1 MKRIAGI
8 SERLLE
14 CAKSEFLNQGFQAA
28 SIREIAKKAGTSARA
43 VYTRFP
49 NKEGL
54 FDAIVSPV
62 SDGLIERYQ
71 NYANQFWPKNAG
83 GNGTAAISSDDT
95 AIYMDMIDYI
105 YDHKDE
111 FLLMQTSLEGK
122 WHTALIEALT
132 DNNISYVSKWTGL
145 AEGAGNEKKLMMNVL
160 HMLTNSFYASMFE
173 PLRHDMNRR
182 EARFY
187 MEKLCAFFVA
197 GMDRLLKQNT
207 ASKTISLKKSR

>member
-1 MKRIAGI
+1 MKRITGV

-14 CAKSEFLNQGFQAA
+14 CARSEFLDKGFQAA
-28 SIREIAKKAGTSARA
+28 SIREIAKKAETSTRA

-62 SDGLIERYQ
+62 SDGLIELYQ
-71 NYANQFWPKNAG
+71 NYADQFWSKNRGADG
-83 GNGTAAISSDDT
+83 ADTVSFDDAAI
-95 AIYMDMIDYI
+95 YVDMIDYI

-111 FLLMQTSLEGK
+111 FRLIQTSLDGK
-122 WHTALIEALT
+122 CHTALIEDLT
-132 DNNISYVSKWTGL
+132 DKNISYLSKW
-145 AEGAGNEKKLMMNVL
+145 AGSAGDAGSEEELMMKML

-173 PLRHDMNRR
+173 PLRHGMNRR

-187 MEKLCAFFVA
+187 IEKLCAFFVA
-197 GMDRLLKQNT
+197 GVDRLL
-207 ASKTISLKKSR
+207 AD

>member
-1 MKRIAGI
+1 MKRIAGV

-14 CAKSEFLNQGFQAA
+14 CARSEFLDKGFRAA
-28 SIREIAKKAGTSARA
+28 SIREIAKKAETSARA

-54 FDAIVSPV
+54 FNAIVSPV
-62 SDGLIERYQ
+62 SDGLIELYQ
-71 NYANQFWPKNAG
+71 NYANQFWSKDVG
-83 GNGTAAISSDDT
+83 VDGTAAISSDDT
-95 AIYMDMIDYI
+95 AIYVDMINYI

-132 DNNISYVSKWTGL
+132 DKNISYVFKWTEL
-145 AEGAGNEKKLMMNVL
+145 AEGAESEKELMMKVL

-187 MEKLCAFFVA
+187 IEKLCAFFVA
-197 GMDRLLKQNT
+197 GIDRLLK
-207 ASKTISLKKSR
+207 K

>member
-1 MKRIAGI
+1 
-8 SERLLE
+8 
-14 CAKSEFLNQGFQAA
+14 
-28 SIREIAKKAGTSARA
+28 
-43 VYTRFP
+43 
-49 NKEGL
+49 
-54 FDAIVSPV
+54 
-62 SDGLIERYQ
+62 
-71 NYANQFWPKNAG
+71 
-83 GNGTAAISSDDT
+83 
-95 AIYMDMIDYI
+95 MDMIDYI

-132 DNNISYVSKWTGL
+132 DNNISYVSKWTRL

>member
-1 MKRIAGI
+1 MKRIAGV

-14 CAKSEFLNQGFQAA
+14 CARSEFLDKGFRAA

-54 FDAIVSPV
+54 FNAIVSPV
-62 SDGLIERYQ
+62 SDGLIELYQ
-71 NYANQFWPKNAG
+71 NYANQFWSKDVG
-83 GNGTAAISSDDT
+83 VDGTAAISSDDT
-95 AIYMDMIDYI
+95 AIYVDMINYI

-132 DNNISYVSKWTGL
+132 DKNISYVSKWTEL
-145 AEGAGNEKKLMMNVL
+145 AEGAESEKELMMKVL

-187 MEKLCAFFVA
+187 IEKLCAFFVA
-197 GMDRLLKQNT
+197 GIDRLLK
-207 ASKTISLKKSR
+207 K

>member
-1 MKRIAGI
+1 MKRIAGV

-14 CAKSEFLNQGFQAA
+14 CARNEFIDKGFQAA
-28 SIREIAKKAGTSARA
+28 SIREIAKKAETSARA

-62 SDGLIERYQ
+62 SDGLIELYQ
-71 NYANQFWPKNAG
+71 NYADQFWAKDIRVDGAD
-83 GNGTAAISSDDT
+83 AISFDDT
-95 AIYMDMIDYI
+95 AIYVDMIDYI

-111 FLLMQTSLEGK
+111 FLLIQTSLGGTR
-122 WHTALIEALT
+122 HTALIGDLT
-132 DNNISYVSKWTGL
+132 DKNLSYISIWPEPTG
-145 AEGAGNEKKLMMNVL
+145 GKKKKKELMMKVL

-182 EARFY
+182 DARFY
-187 MEKLCAFFVA
+187 IETLCSFFVA
-197 GMDRLLKQNT
+197 GINRLLK
-207 ASKTISLKKSR
+207 K

>member
-1 MKRIAGI
+1 MKRIAGV

-14 CAKSEFLNQGFQAA
+14 CARSEFLDKGFRAA

-62 SDGLIERYQ
+62 SDGLIELYQ
-71 NYANQFWPKNAG
+71 NYANQFWSKDVG
-83 GNGTAAISSDDT
+83 VDGTAAISSDDT
-95 AIYMDMIDYI
+95 AIYVDMINYI

-132 DNNISYVSKWTGL
+132 DKNISYVSKWTEL
-145 AEGAGNEKKLMMNVL
+145 AEGAESEKELMMKVL

-173 PLRHDMNRR
+173 PLRHGMNRR

-187 MEKLCAFFVA
+187 IEKLCAFFVA
-197 GMDRLLKQNT
+197 GIDRLLK
-207 ASKTISLKKSR
+207 K

>member
-1 MKRIAGI
+1 MKRIAGV

-14 CAKSEFLNQGFQAA
+14 CARSEFLDKGFRAA
-28 SIREIAKKAGTSARA
+28 SIREIAKKAETSARA

-62 SDGLIERYQ
+62 SDGLIALYQ
-71 NYANQFWPKNAG
+71 NYAKQFWSKDVG
-83 GNGTAAISSDDT
+83 IGAISFDDT
-95 AIYMDMIDYI
+95 AIYIDMIDYI

-111 FLLMQTSLEGK
+111 FLLIQTSLEGK
-122 WHTALIEALT
+122 WHTALIENLT
-132 DNNISYVSKWTGL
+132 EKNISYISKWTESVGSIL
-145 AEGAGNEKKLMMNVL
+145 NEEKLMMQVL

-173 PLRHDMNRR
+173 PLRHGMNRR

-187 MEKLCAFFVA
+187 IEKLCTFFVA
-197 GMDRLLKQNT
+197 GIDHLLK
-207 ASKTISLKKSR
+207 K

>member
-1 MKRIAGI
+1 MKRIAGV

-14 CAKSEFLNQGFQAA
+14 CARSEFLDKGFRAA
-28 SIREIAKKAGTSARA
+28 SIREIAKKAETSARA
-43 VYTRFP
+43 VYTRCP

-54 FDAIVSPV
+54 FNAIVSPV
-62 SDGLIERYQ
+62 SDGLIELYQ

-83 GNGTAAISSDDT
+83 GDGTAAISSDDT
-95 AIYMDMIDYI
+95 AIYVDMINYI

-132 DNNISYVSKWTGL
+132 DKNISYVSKWTEL
-145 AEGAGNEKKLMMNVL
+145 AEGAESEKELMMKVL

-173 PLRHDMNRR
+173 PLRHGMNRR

-187 MEKLCAFFVA
+187 IEKLCAFFVA
-197 GMDRLLKQNT
+197 GIDRLLK
-207 ASKTISLKKSR
+207 K

>member
-1 MKRIAGI
+1 MKRIAGV

-14 CAKSEFLNQGFQAA
+14 CARNEFIDKGFQAA
-28 SIREIAKKAGTSARA
+28 SIREIAKKAETSARA

-62 SDGLIERYQ
+62 SDGLIELYQ
-71 NYANQFWPKNAG
+71 NYADQFWAKDIRVDGAD
-83 GNGTAAISSDDT
+83 AISFDDT
-95 AIYMDMIDYI
+95 AIYVDMIDYI

-111 FLLMQTSLEGK
+111 FLLIQTSLGGTR
-122 WHTALIEALT
+122 HTALIEDLT
-132 DNNISYVSKWTGL
+132 DKNLSYISIWPEPTG
-145 AEGAGNEKKLMMNVL
+145 GTGNEKELMMKVL

-173 PLRHDMNRR
+173 PLRHGMNRR

-187 MEKLCAFFVA
+187 IETLCSFFVA
-197 GMDRLLKQNT
+197 GINRLLK
-207 ASKTISLKKSR
+207 K

>member
-1 MKRIAGI
+1 MKRIAGV

-14 CAKSEFLNQGFQAA
+14 CAKSEFLDKGFQAA
-28 SIREIAKKAGTSARA
+28 SIREIAKKAETSARA

-62 SDGLIERYQ
+62 SDGLIELYQ
-71 NYANQFWPKNAG
+71 NYADQFWSKDM
-83 GNGTAAISSDDT
+83 GTEGADAVSFDDT
-95 AIYMDMIDYI
+95 AIYVDMIDYI

-122 WHTALIEALT
+122 WHTALIENLT
-132 DNNISYVSKWTGL
+132 DKNLSYISIWP
-145 AEGAGNEKKLMMNVL
+145 EPAGGTENEKELMKKVL

-173 PLRHDMNRR
+173 PLRHNMNRR

-187 MEKLCAFFVA
+187 VETLCAFFVT
-197 GMDRLLKQNT
+197 GINHLLKKQ
-207 ASKTISLKKSR
+207 

>member
-1 MKRIAGI
+1 MKRIAGV

-14 CAKSEFLNQGFQAA
+14 CAKSEFLDKGFQAA
-28 SIREIAKKAGTSARA
+28 SIREIAKKAETSARA

-62 SDGLIERYQ
+62 SDGLIELYQ
-71 NYANQFWPKNAG
+71 NYADQFWSKDVGSEEADDV
-83 GNGTAAISSDDT
+83 SFDDT
-95 AIYMDMIDYI
+95 AIYVDMIDYI
-105 YDHKDE
+105 YDHKNE

-122 WHTALIEALT
+122 WHTALIEDLT
-132 DNNISYVSKWTGL
+132 DKNLSYISIWPEPTG
-145 AEGAGNEKKLMMNVL
+145 GTGNEKELMIKVL

-187 MEKLCAFFVA
+187 IETLCSFFVA
-197 GMDRLLKQNT
+197 GINRLLK
-207 ASKTISLKKSR
+207 K

>member
-1 MKRIAGI
+1 MKRIAGV

-14 CAKSEFLNQGFQAA
+14 CARNEFIDKGFQAA
-28 SIREIAKKAGTSARA
+28 SIREIAKKAETSARA

-62 SDGLIERYQ
+62 SDGLIELYQ
-71 NYANQFWPKNAG
+71 NYADQFWSKDVGSEEADDV
-83 GNGTAAISSDDT
+83 SFDDT
-95 AIYMDMIDYI
+95 AIYVDMIDYI

-122 WHTALIEALT
+122 WHTALIEDLT
-132 DNNISYVSKWTGL
+132 DKNLSYISIWPEPTG
-145 AEGAGNEKKLMMNVL
+145 GTGNEKELMMKVL
-160 HMLTNSFYASMFE
+160 HMLTNSFYASVFE

-187 MEKLCAFFVA
+187 IETLCSFFVA
-197 GMDRLLKQNT
+197 GINHLLK
-207 ASKTISLKKSR
+207 K

>member
-1 MKRIAGI
+1 MKRIAGV

-14 CAKSEFLNQGFQAA
+14 CARSEFLDKGFQAA
-28 SIREIAKKAGTSARA
+28 SIREIAKKAETSACA

-62 SDGLIERYQ
+62 SNGLIELYQ
-71 NYANQFWPKNAG
+71 NYADQFWSKDIGVNVAY
-83 GNGTAAISSDDT
+83 AISFDDT
-95 AIYMDMIDYI
+95 AIYVDMIDYI

-111 FLLMQTSLEGK
+111 FLLIQTSLEGK
-122 WHTALIEALT
+122 WLTALIEDLT
-132 DNNISYVSKWTGL
+132 DKNLSYISIWPEPAGGV
-145 AEGAGNEKKLMMNVL
+145 GNEKELMTKVL

-187 MEKLCAFFVA
+187 IETLCDFFVA
-197 GMDRLLKQNT
+197 GIDHLLK
-207 ASKTISLKKSR
+207 K

>member
-1 MKRIAGI
+1 MKRIAGV

-14 CAKSEFLNQGFQAA
+14 CARNEFIDKGFQAA
-28 SIREIAKKAGTSARA
+28 SIREIAKKAETSARA

-62 SDGLIERYQ
+62 SDGLIELYQ
-71 NYANQFWPKNAG
+71 NYADQFWSKDVESEEADDV
-83 GNGTAAISSDDT
+83 SFDDT
-95 AIYMDMIDYI
+95 AIYVDMIDYI

-122 WHTALIEALT
+122 WHTALIEDLT
-132 DNNISYVSKWTGL
+132 DKNLSYISIWPEPTG
-145 AEGAGNEKKLMMNVL
+145 GTGNEKELMMKVL

-187 MEKLCAFFVA
+187 IETLCSFFVA
-197 GMDRLLKQNT
+197 GINRLLK
-207 ASKTISLKKSR
+207 K

>member
-1 MKRIAGI
+1 MKRIAGV

-14 CAKSEFLNQGFQAA
+14 CARNEFIDKGFQAA
-28 SIREIAKKAGTSARA
+28 SIREIAKKAETSARA

-62 SDGLIERYQ
+62 SDGLIELYQ
-71 NYANQFWPKNAG
+71 NYADQFWSKDVGSEEADDV
-83 GNGTAAISSDDT
+83 SFDDT
-95 AIYMDMIDYI
+95 AIYVDMIDYI

-122 WHTALIEALT
+122 WHTALIEDLT
-132 DNNISYVSKWTGL
+132 DKNLSYISIWPEPTG
-145 AEGAGNEKKLMMNVL
+145 GTGNEKELMIKVL

-187 MEKLCAFFVA
+187 IETLCSFFVA
-197 GMDRLLKQNT
+197 GINRLLK
-207 ASKTISLKKSR
+207 K

>member
-1 MKRIAGI
+1 MKRIAGV

-14 CAKSEFLNQGFQAA
+14 CARNEFIDKGFQAA
-28 SIREIAKKAGTSARA
+28 SIREIAKKAETSARA

-62 SDGLIERYQ
+62 SDGLIELYQ
-71 NYANQFWPKNAG
+71 NYADQFWSKDVGSEEADDV
-83 GNGTAAISSDDT
+83 SSDDT
-95 AIYMDMIDYI
+95 AIYVDMIDYI

-122 WHTALIEALT
+122 WHTALIEDLT
-132 DNNISYVSKWTGL
+132 DKNLSYISIWPEPAG
-145 AEGAGNEKKLMMNVL
+145 GAGNEKELMIKVL

-187 MEKLCAFFVA
+187 IETLCSFFVA
-197 GMDRLLKQNT
+197 GINHLLKKQ
-207 ASKTISLKKSR
+207 

>member
-1 MKRIAGI
+1 MKRIAGV

-14 CAKSEFLNQGFQAA
+14 CARNEFIDKGFQAA
-28 SIREIAKKAGTSARA
+28 SIREIAKKAETSARA

-62 SDGLIERYQ
+62 SDGLIELYQ
-71 NYANQFWPKNAG
+71 NYADQFWSKDIGMNRADS
-83 GNGTAAISSDDT
+83 ISFDDS
-95 AIYMDMIDYI
+95 AIYVDMIDYI

-111 FLLMQTSLEGK
+111 FLLMQTSLDGK
-122 WHTALIEALT
+122 WLTALIEDLT
-132 DNNISYVSKWTGL
+132 DKNLSYISIWPEPP
-145 AEGAGNEKKLMMNVL
+145 EGTWNEKELMTKVL

-187 MEKLCAFFVA
+187 VEMLCSFFVA
-197 GMDRLLKQNT
+197 GISRLLQKQ
-207 ASKTISLKKSR
+207 

>member
-1 MKRIAGI
+1 MKRIAGV

-14 CAKSEFLNQGFQAA
+14 CAKSEFLDKGFQAA
-28 SIREIAKKAGTSARA
+28 SIREIAKKAETSARA

-62 SDGLIERYQ
+62 SDGLIELYQ
-71 NYANQFWPKNAG
+71 NYADQFWSKDVGSEEADDV
-83 GNGTAAISSDDT
+83 SFDDT
-95 AIYMDMIDYI
+95 AIYVDMIDYI

-122 WHTALIEALT
+122 WHTALIEDLT
-132 DNNISYVSKWTGL
+132 DKNLSYISIWPEPAGV
-145 AEGAGNEKKLMMNVL
+145 AGNEKELMIKVL

-187 MEKLCAFFVA
+187 IETLCSFFVA
-197 GMDRLLKQNT
+197 GINRLLK
-207 ASKTISLKKSR
+207 K

>member
-1 MKRIAGI
+1 MKRIAGV

-14 CAKSEFLNQGFQAA
+14 CAKSEFLDKGFQAA
-28 SIREIAKKAGTSARA
+28 SIREIAKKAETSARA
-43 VYTRFP
+43 VYTRFS

-62 SDGLIERYQ
+62 TDGLIELYQ
-71 NYANQFWPKNAG
+71 NYAEQFWSKDIRVEGAD
-83 GNGTAAISSDDT
+83 AISFDDT
-95 AIYMDMIDYI
+95 AIYVDMIDYI

-111 FLLMQTSLEGK
+111 FLLIQTSLEGTR
-122 WHTALIEALT
+122 HTALIEDLT
-132 DNNISYVSKWTGL
+132 EKNLSYISIWP
-145 AEGAGNEKKLMMNVL
+145 EPAGSTENEKELMMKVL

-187 MEKLCAFFVA
+187 IETLCTFFVA
-197 GMDRLLKQNT
+197 GISRLLK
-207 ASKTISLKKSR
+207 K

>member
-1 MKRIAGI
+1 MKRIAGV

-14 CAKSEFLNQGFQAA
+14 CARSEFLDKGFQAA
-28 SIREIAKKAGTSARA
+28 SIREIAKKAETSARA

-62 SDGLIERYQ
+62 SNGLIELYQ
-71 NYANQFWPKNAG
+71 NYADQFWSKDIGVNVAY
-83 GNGTAAISSDDT
+83 AISFDDT
-95 AIYMDMIDYI
+95 AIYVDMIDYI

-111 FLLMQTSLEGK
+111 FLLIQTSLEGK
-122 WHTALIEALT
+122 WLTALIEDLT
-132 DNNISYVSKWTGL
+132 DKNLSHISIWPEPAGGV
-145 AEGAGNEKKLMMNVL
+145 GNEKELMTKVL

-187 MEKLCAFFVA
+187 IETLCDFFVA
-197 GMDRLLKQNT
+197 GIDHLLK
-207 ASKTISLKKSR
+207 K